1 MITKYGDA
9 LKLNE
14 KHFYVD
20 AMLQEDSP
28 KHYCFKSLH
37 TAIAHSQSGTKEA
50 PMIIYLAP
58 NVYQMKGT
66 KEDRG
71 LYIHQD
77 WVSLIGLSKNAEDVI
92 LADNRG
98 HMVGAEGESGSSPA
112 ETLFI
117 TGTGFHAENLTIGNY
132 CNIDLIYPMNP
143 SKNQKKRSETITQ
156 AYCIGAENR
165 EKVLDYFYFKNVHFM
180 SMLDTVAL
188 GNVQRIYYE
197 KCYIQGT
204 DDFMGGGMI
213 HVMKDTTLRCFSG
226 KPIYTAGSEGM
237 AFINCTWEIEF
248 LEPTTLNLSKH
259 ASTLY
264 LIGCHFKDLTGNLK
278 EIHWTTYPQNHIKCY
293 EYQTTLDGVPYS
305 ISQGQEGIILSE
317 TQVKGYTV
325 CNLLQGRKVW
335 EPIGVEK
342 SEVAPLP
349 LNIKIDR
356 SIEVHMDEEAK
367 AQIKVS
373 IYPNT
378 ASQKLE
384 WRHELEHCL
393 SVWQEEGY
401 IKVKGRDFK
410 SDRVVQF
417 PLRVVAEN
425 SIYNECLVT
434 LYPPLVEVPVF
445 SRKPYLLENMQ
456 DTIKID
462 YELDLDCIEGR
473 YEDKSIINWYRCD
486 TKEGA
491 GALLVATSKIGEVL
505 KEYTLTS
512 GDVGHYIMA
521 EMIPK
526 HERSRLGK
534 NVRVYTNR
542 RITFEDLRGV
552 GIEKYAYKSDFH
564 KFPTVRQPLL
574 IPGTWTVDSYY
585 SLHEKLVWEPAEGE
599 SWTYGEGVDGAFGE
613 YGLLT
618 TGRGARL
625 LWTQEKGFNEM
636 SVDVVLNTEKTAAQ
650 GFGSATGQ
658 YLEIYIKYDTATL
671 SGYALRIERT
681 MKYGFATDFTL
692 YEYTNGAGVP
702 ISETISS
709 TAFNSK
715 CYIRLWT
722 MGNYLYTEVESTHKQ
737 SKQQREA
744 GLIELVALK
753 AEIQPNNCGGMG
765 ILHTG
770 TVSVGN
776 RIQLVSL
783 AIRYR

>member
-1 MITKYGDA
+1 MITKYGDI
-9 LKLNE
+9 KLNE

-20 AMLQEDSP
+20 AMLQKEDP
-28 KHYCFKSLH
+28 KSYCFKSLH
-37 TAIAHSQSGTKEA
+37 AAIAHSQSGTKEA
-50 PMIIYLAP
+50 PMMIYLAP

-66 KEDRG
+66 TEDRG

-77 WVSLIGLSKNAEDVI
+77 WVSIIGLSENAEDVI

-98 HMVGAEGESGSSPA
+98 HMVGAEGVSGSSPA

-156 AYCIGAENR
+156 AYCIGAKSS
-165 EKVLDYFYFKNVHFM
+165 EKILDYFYFKNVHFV

-188 GNVQRIYYE
+188 GNVQRVYYE

-204 DDFMGGGMI
+204 DDFIGGGMI

-226 KPIYTAGSEGM
+226 KPIYIAGSEGM

-248 LEPTTLNLSKH
+248 SEPTTLNLSKH

-264 LIGCHFKDLTGNLK
+264 LIGCHFKDLKGNLK
-278 EIHWTTYPQNHIKCY
+278 EVHWTTYPKNHIKCY

-305 ISQGQEGIILSE
+305 ISQGEEGIILSE
-317 TQVKGYTV
+317 EQVKGYTV
-325 CNLLQGRKVW
+325 CNLLKGREVW
-335 EPIGVEK
+335 EPIGVE
-342 SEVAPLP
+342 SEITSFP

-356 SIEVHMDEEAK
+356 SVEVHMDEEAK

-373 IYPNT
+373 IYPET

-384 WRHELEHCL
+384 WTHELETSL
-393 SVWQEEGY
+393 SAWQEGEY
-401 IKVKGRDFK
+401 IKIIGHDFK
-410 SDRVVQF
+410 SDGVVQF

-425 SIYNECLVT
+425 GIYNECMVT
-434 LYPPLVEVPVF
+434 LYPPLAEAPLF
-445 SRKPYLLENMQ
+445 ARKPYLLENMQ

-462 YELDLDCIEGR
+462 YELDLDYIEGR
-473 YEDKSIINWYRCD
+473 YEDKSIINWYRCR
-486 TKEGA
+486 TKEEA

-521 EMIPK
+521 EIVPK
-526 HERSRLGK
+526 HERSQLGK
-534 NVRVYTNR
+534 RVKVYTNR
-542 RITFEDLRGV
+542 RISFEDLRGV
-552 GIEKYAYKSDFH
+552 GIEKYSYESDFH

-585 SLHEKLVWEPAEGE
+585 PLNEKLVWKPAEGE

-636 SVDVVLNTEKTAAQ
+636 SVHMEINVEKTAAQ

-658 YLEIYIKYDTATL
+658 YLEAYIKYDTATL

-692 YEYTNGAGVP
+692 YEYTNGVGVP

-715 CYIRLWT
+715 CCIRLWT
-722 MGNYLYTEVESTHKQ
+722 MENHLYGEVESTHKQ

-744 GLIELVALK
+744 GLIEFVSLK
-753 AEIQPNNCGGMG
+753 SEIQSNNYGGMG

-776 RIQLVSL
+776 RMQLVSL
-783 AIRYR
+783 AIRYQ

>member
-1 MITKYGDA
+1 MITKYADV

-37 TAIAHSQSGTKEA
+37 TAIAHSQSGTKEE
-50 PMIIYLAP
+50 PMMIYLAP

-66 KEDRG
+66 TEDRG
-71 LYIHQD
+71 LYIYQD

-165 EKVLDYFYFKNVHFM
+165 EKVLDYFYFKNVYFM
-180 SMLDTVAL
+180 SMLDTIAL
-188 GNVQRIYYE
+188 GNVQRVYYE

-204 DDFMGGGMI
+204 DDFMGGGRI

-317 TQVKGYTV
+317 DQVKGYTV
-325 CNLLQGRKVW
+325 CNLLQSREVW
-335 EPIGVEK
+335 ELIGVEK
-342 SEVAPLP
+342 SEVVTLP

-356 SIEVHMDEEAK
+356 SVEVHMDEQAK

-373 IYPNT
+373 IYPKT
-378 ASQKLE
+378 ASQKLK
-384 WRHELEHCL
+384 WTHELERHL
-393 SVWQEEGY
+393 SVWQEGGY
-401 IKVKGRDFK
+401 IKIIGYNPK
-410 SDRVVQF
+410 SNRVVQF

-425 SIYNECLVT
+425 SIYNECLLT
-434 LYPPLVEVPVF
+434 LYPPLAEAPIF
-445 SRKPYLLENMQ
+445 ARKPYLLENMQ

-462 YELDLDCIEGR
+462 YELELDYIDGR
-473 YEDKSIINWYRCD
+473 YEDKSIINWYRCY

-491 GALLVATSKIGEVL
+491 DALLVATSKIGEVL

-512 GDVGHYIMA
+512 GDVGYYIMA

-526 HERSRLGK
+526 HERSQLGESIK
-534 NVRVYTNR
+534 VCTDRRV
-542 RITFEDLRGV
+542 TFEDLRGV
-552 GIEKYAYKSDFH
+552 GIEKYAYESDFH
-564 KFPTVRQPLL
+564 KFPTARQPLL

-585 SLHEKLVWEPAEGE
+585 PLHEKLVWKPAEGE

-618 TGRGARL
+618 IGRGARL
-625 LWTQEKGFNEM
+625 LWTQEKSFNEM
-636 SVDVVLNTEKTAAQ
+636 SVNMVLNTEKTAAQ

-692 YEYTNGAGVP
+692 YEYTNGAGLP

-753 AEIQPNNCGGMG
+753 AEIQPNSCGGMG